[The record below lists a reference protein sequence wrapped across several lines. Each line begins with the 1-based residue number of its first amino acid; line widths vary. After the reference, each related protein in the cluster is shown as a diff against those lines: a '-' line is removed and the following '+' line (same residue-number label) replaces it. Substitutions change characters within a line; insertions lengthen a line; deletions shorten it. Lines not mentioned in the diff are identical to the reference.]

1 MLLGNKIKQD
11 KQKTKNKHS
20 LKDCMEQFFN
30 FSYKNIVHDNIML
43 FDVALFVQK
52 NTMRMVYAERIIK

>member
-11 KQKTKNKHS
+11 KQKTKNKHC

-30 FSYKNIVHDNIML
+30 FSYKNIVHDNIIL

-52 NTMRMVYAERIIK
+52 NTMRVYAERIIK